1 MYNSEYF
8 KLYKLKS
15 VKQSEFEKSKE
26 WLEKN
31 RNNKYD
37 SIFDIL
43 GHQNSIDV
51 HKKKLIDIPTKITQI
66 EQNME
71 KQLMATLISRNWRK
85 FAYKSWKYRMKVY
98 AFATSAGL
106 ITLLFTTKF
115 LS

>member
-8 KLYKLKS
+8 KYYKLKS
-15 VKQSEFEKSKE
+15 LRQSQLERCKE
-26 WLEKN
+26 WLQNN
-31 RNNKYD
+31 RNKKYD

-43 GHQNSIDV
+43 GHQNNVDV
-51 HKKKLIDIPTKITQI
+51 YKKKLISIPKEITII

-85 FAYKSWKYRMKVY
+85 FAYKSWEYRMKVY
-98 AFATSAGL
+98 AFATSVGL
-106 ITLLFTTKF
+106 ITLFFTTKF

>member
-8 KLYKLKS
+8 KYYKLKS
-15 VKQSEFEKSKE
+15 LRQSQLERCKE
-26 WLEKN
+26 WLQNN
-31 RNNKYD
+31 RNKKYD

-43 GHQNSIDV
+43 GHQNKIDV
-51 HKKKLIDIPTKITQI
+51 SKKKLVDIPKEITQI
-66 EQNME
+66 EKNME

-85 FAYKSWKYRMKVY
+85 YAYKSWEYKMKVY
-98 AFATSAGL
+98 AFATSVGL

>member
-1 MYNSEYF
+1 MYNCEYF

-15 VKQSEFEKSKE
+15 IKQSELERCKE
-26 WLEKN
+26 WLQ
-31 RNNKYD
+31 NNSDKKYD

-43 GHQNSIDV
+43 GHQNNIDV
-51 HKKKLIDIPTKITQI
+51 YNKKLISIPKEITQI
-66 EQNME
+66 ENNMK

>member
-1 MYNSEYF
+1 MYNCEYF

-15 VKQSEFEKSKE
+15 IKQSELERCKE
-26 WLEKN
+26 WLQ
-31 RNNKYD
+31 NNSDKKYD

-43 GHQNSIDV
+43 GHQNNIDV
-51 HKKKLIDIPTKITQI
+51 YNKKLISIPKEITQI
-66 EQNME
+66 EKNME